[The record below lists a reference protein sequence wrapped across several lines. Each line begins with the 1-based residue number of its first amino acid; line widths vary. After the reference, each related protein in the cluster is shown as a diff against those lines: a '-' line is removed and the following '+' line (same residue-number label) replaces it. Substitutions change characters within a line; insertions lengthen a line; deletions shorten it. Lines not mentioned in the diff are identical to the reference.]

1 MNSILSYLTFT
12 IPSSFI
18 KQQYFLSLSFFFFL
32 SLSFLF
38 PLRLYFWWLELSAC
52 SSTGGGA
59 AVLTAELEVAETLRE
74 LPVPPQSSPRWL
86 LPMTCSTSTT
96 VRILPRK
103 TRRRESSTSRFPLV
117 PATTVRIR
125 ICLCLLPMTCSS
137 REGSYRLSLPRSSE
151 LVSLPRSPHR
161 ILALGSDFLK

>member
-18 KQQYFLSLSFFFFL
+18 KQQYFLSFFFL
-32 SLSFLF
+32 FPFSILSLSAG
-38 PLRLYFWWLELSAC
+38 LYLWWLELSAC

-103 TRRRESSTSRFPLV
+103 TRRRKSSTSRFPRV

-125 ICLCLLPMTCSS
+125 ICLSPSDDLFFKGRLVPIEPSS
-137 REGSYRLSLPRSSE
+137 
-151 LVSLPRSPHR
+151 LV
-161 ILALGSDFLK
+161 A